1 MKKRLKVLCL
11 LLIALF
17 MIGASKEKVLAYD
30 DEVLA
35 YNITAN
41 SATLD
46 WTKWQDVM
54 IKEYGVLK
62 IYGYRIVV
70 SGNQFKTTG
79 TTYQLT
85 GLNAGSTYNV
95 EIYADVKKA
104 DGEDGD
110 MLNYVI
116 FDTGG
121 YTAVVND
128 PVTDPNTNPGQDPQP
143 GTQQPTQPSTPQI
156 PVNVSLSTPT
166 IVDAYYDNGSVY
178 ASTTDYGAAQGMEF
192 CLFTKD
198 NVLVGTDDSLYSSG
212 SFYGLSANTVY
223 YVQARGY
230 VYDSNYNRVYSQW
243 SGKKYIMPQPQA
255 NSKRKWIK
263 RNSVKINWKKVSGAN
278 KYIVYARKH
287 NAKKW
292 NKVGT
297 TSKTSFTVKKVKGKK
312 IVIGSNG
319 YDIMVVSQGTFEG
332 TTIKSIK
339 SLYVNVWR
347 S

>member
-1 MKKRLKVLCL
+1 MKERLKALYL
-11 LLIALF
+11 LLVVVFLLSICK
-17 MIGASKEKVLAYD
+17 GNVLAYD
-30 DEVLA
+30 EEIQVN
-35 YNITAN
+35 NITNN

-46 WTKWQDVM
+46 WSKWQEVL
-54 IKEYGVLK
+54 IKEHGVIN
-62 IYGYRIVV
+62 IYGYSVVIGDNKFDV
-70 SGNQFKTTG
+70 SGTS
-79 TTYQLT
+79 YQLT
-85 GLNAGSTYNV
+85 GLTPGSTYNV
-95 EIYADVKKA
+95 EIYAYVKKA

-110 MLNYVI
+110 MMNYAI

-121 YTAVVND
+121 YTSVVND
-128 PVTDPNTNPGQDPQP
+128 PVPDTNSNPGV
-143 GTQQPTQPSTPQI
+143 TTQPTPQSTTPPT
-156 PVNVSLSTPT
+156 PVNASLSTPV

-178 ASTTDYGAAQGMEF
+178 ATTTDYGVAQGMEF
-192 CLFTKD
+192 ALYTKD
-198 NVLVGTDDSLYSSG
+198 NVLVGTDDSLYSQG
-212 SFYGLSANTVY
+212 SFYGVNANTVY

-230 VYDSNYNRVYSQW
+230 VYDANYCRVYSQW

-263 RNSVKINWKKVSGAN
+263 RNSVKVNWKKVTGAK

-319 YDIMVVSQGTFEG
+319 YDIMVVAQGTYEG
-332 TTIKSIK
+332 ATINSIK